1 MNFELRVAGPDTVD
15 VMTGELEALRLANA
29 VNKQYLADC
38 AAHPGNEVLCVATVH
53 VVEQV
58 ENLPEL
64 PTCTKSQTVIDD
76 EKMRDITSVL
86 IEGLNTD
93 CSEHKQLALEQALE
107 MLVPDEFA
115 ECKASW
121 QWDSGR

>member
-15 VMTGELEALRLANA
+15 VMTDELEALRLANA

>member
-1 MNFELRVAGPDTVD
+1 MNFELRIAGPDD
-15 VMTGELEALRLANA
+15 VVTYDDELVALRNANA
-29 VNKQYLADC
+29 INKQYLTDC

-53 VVEQV
+53 TVDQEK
-58 ENLPEL
+58 NLPEV

-93 CSEHKQLALEQALE
+93 GSEHKQLALEQALE

>member
-1 MNFELRVAGPDTVD
+1 
-15 VMTGELEALRLANA
+15 MT
-29 VNKQYLADC
+29 Q
-38 AAHPGNEVLCVATVH
+38 
-53 VVEQV
+53 
-58 ENLPEL
+58 
-64 PTCTKSQTVIDD
+64 IDD

-93 CSEHKQLALEQALE
+93 GSEHKQLALEQALE